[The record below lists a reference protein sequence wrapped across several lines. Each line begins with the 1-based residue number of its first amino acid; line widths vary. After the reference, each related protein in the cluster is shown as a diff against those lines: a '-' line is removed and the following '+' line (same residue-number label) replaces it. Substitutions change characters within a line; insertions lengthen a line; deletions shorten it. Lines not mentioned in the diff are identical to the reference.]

1 MAHRDSCRAR
11 PCAASA
17 VTLAGLLAAAVLGL
31 AGCATSVPGD
41 APPQPQV
48 SRSATGRSPVTILVS
63 IDGFR
68 EDYLR
73 RGATP
78 TLSRLAAGG
87 VTAVMHPSFP
97 SKTFPNHWTLV
108 TGLRPDRHGIVGNRM
123 ESPER
128 RAVFTMAT
136 DDPWWWNAARPVW
149 VDAEKAGIR
158 TAAMFWPGANVAISG
173 TSADTGRPGPA
184 GMRPSDW
191 VPYNKAVNDTQ
202 RVNMVL
208 DWLRRPDEIRPHFVT
223 LYFDKV
229 DTAGHDHGPDSAQNL
244 QAVAEVDAAIGAL
257 VAGLK
262 VLDQPANLVIVADH
276 GMAATSSNR
285 VIALDAL
292 ADPER
297 YHLIETG
304 PFASVAPQPGAADEV
319 ERALLAPH
327 EHMQCWRKAD
337 IPARF
342 HYGSN
347 PRVPPILCLAQ
358 PGWLIQASAP
368 RQPFVGGN
376 HGYDNMAPE
385 MNALFIAHG
394 PVFAAGRVL
403 PDFDNVDIYPL
414 LRQLIGLP
422 AAAGVDGNGAALQGA
437 FRRGGAS
444 GVN

>member
-1 MAHRDSCRAR
+1 MGPRA
-11 PCAASA
+11 AT
-17 VTLAGLLAAAVLGL
+17 TLAGVLVAAVLAL
-31 AGCATSVPGD
+31 AGCAASEPE
-41 APPQPQV
+41 PPPL
-48 SRSATGRSPVTILVS
+48 SRATAGRQPVTLLVS

-87 VTAVMHPSFP
+87 VTGVMHPSFP

-123 ESPER
+123 ESPEH

-136 DDPWWWNAARPVW
+136 DDPWWWSAASPLW
-149 VDAEKAGIR
+149 VDAERAGIR
-158 TAAMFWPGANVAISG
+158 TAAMFWPGANVAIGGMSG
-173 TSADTGRPGPA
+173 EVERPEPA

-191 VPYNKAVNDTQ
+191 VPYNKAVNDSQ

-208 DWLRRPDEIRPHFVT
+208 DWLRRPEEIRPSFVT

-229 DTAGHDHGPDSAQNL
+229 DTAGHHHGPDSAQTT
-244 QAVAEVDAAIGAL
+244 QAVAEVDKAIGVL

-262 VLDQPANLVIVADH
+262 ALGQPANLVIVADH
-276 GMAATSSNR
+276 GMAATSSER
-285 VIALDAL
+285 TIALDTL

-297 YHLIETG
+297 YHLVETG
-304 PFASVAPQPGAADEV
+304 PFASLAPRPGAAADV

-342 HYGSN
+342 HYGAN

-368 RQPFVGGN
+368 RQPASGGN

-385 MNALFIAHG
+385 MNALFIATG
-394 PVFAAGRVL
+394 PAFAAGRVL

-422 AAAGVDGNGAALQGA
+422 AAVGVDGSSAVFQDVLKGPAVPATN
-437 FRRGGAS
+437 
-444 GVN
+444 

>member
-1 MAHRDSCRAR
+1 MANRDSRRVR
-11 PCAASA
+11 PRAASVA
-17 VTLAGLLAAAVLGL
+17 ILAGLLAAALLGL
-31 AGCATSVPGD
+31 AGCATSGPGEAAS
-41 APPQPQV
+41 APSV
-48 SRSATGRSPVTILVS
+48 SPATAGRQPVTILVS

-73 RGATP
+73 RGISPA
-78 TLSRLAAGG
+78 LSRLAAGG

-123 ESPER
+123 EAPER
-128 RAVFTMAT
+128 KAVFTMET
-136 DDPWWWNAARPVW
+136 DDPWWWNAAPPVW

-158 TAAMFWPGANVAISG
+158 TAAMFWPGANVPISAASG
-173 TSADTGRPGPA
+173 ETGSPGGA

-191 VPYNKAVNDTQ
+191 VPYNKAVTDSQ

-208 DWLRRPDEIRPHFVT
+208 DWLRRPDEIRPSFVT

-229 DTAGHDHGPDSAQNL
+229 DTAGHHHGPDSAQTA
-244 QAVAEVDAAIGAL
+244 QAVAEVDTAMGAL

-262 VLDQPANLVIVADH
+262 RLGQPANLVIVADH
-276 GMAATSSNR
+276 GMAATSSER

-292 ADPER
+292 ADPGR
-297 YHLIETG
+297 YHLVETG
-304 PFASVAPQPGAADEV
+304 PFASVAPLPGATEEV

-347 PRVPPILCLAQ
+347 PRIPPILCLAR

-368 RQPFVGGN
+368 RQPAAGGN

-385 MNALFIAHG
+385 MNALFIANG
-394 PVFAAGRVL
+394 PAFAAGRVL

-422 AAAGVDGNGAALQGA
+422 AAIGVDGSSAVFQGA
-437 FRRGGAS
+437 FRLA
-444 GVN
+444 GVPAPN